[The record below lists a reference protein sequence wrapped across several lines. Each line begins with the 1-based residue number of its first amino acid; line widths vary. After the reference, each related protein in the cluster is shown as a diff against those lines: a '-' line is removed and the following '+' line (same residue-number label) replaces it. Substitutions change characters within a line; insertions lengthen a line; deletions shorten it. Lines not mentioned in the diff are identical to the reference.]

1 MIESSERNKAIHD
14 LIREIAGNS
23 GPGSNSNGNMLETAD
38 NILEFWKDIDLN
50 SFQVVRREFFAHL
63 GEPAVTFNNCKFYV
77 NSACLKRFPDTTSV
91 HVLIN
96 RETKIMAIKP
106 CEDGAKDS
114 FVWCKDYRGKRSPKP
129 ITCRMFFAKIADMMG
144 WNPDHKYKIMGNLL
158 HSNGETLIVFD
169 LNATE
174 TYRRIER
181 EGKKPVN
188 SRIPVFP
195 EEWKNQFGMPYNEH
209 QQSMQIDIFDGYAV
223 YTIKDTSKLEK
234 DTDGASTDISS
245 HESDSSGQALSEV
258 RREEI

>member
-1 MIESSERNKAIHD
+1 MSDTADRNKAIHD
-14 LIREIAGNS
+14 LIREISGN
-23 GPGSNSNGNMLETAD
+23 GSVVETPD

-63 GEPAVTFNNCKFYV
+63 GEPSVTFNNCKFYV
-77 NSACLKRFPDTTSV
+77 NSACLKRFPEATSV

-96 RETKIMAIKP
+96 RKTKILAIKP
-106 CEDGAKDS
+106 CDDGAKDS
-114 FVWCKDYRGKRSPKP
+114 FVWCKESKGKRMPKP
-129 ITCRMFFAKIADMMG
+129 ITCRMFFAKVADMMD
-144 WNPDHKYKIMGNLL
+144 WNPEHKYRIMGNLL

-169 LNATE
+169 LSAAE

-195 EEWKNQFGMPYNEH
+195 EEWKNQFGLPYDEH

-223 YTIKDTSKLEK
+223 YTIKDNTKGEK
-234 DTDGASTDISS
+234 NNQSNSIDTPLTEA
-245 HESDSSGQALSEV
+245 DSSGMPVMTTPGGKANE
-258 RREEI
+258 

>member
-1 MIESSERNKAIHD
+1 MLETEERNKAIHD
-14 LIREIAGNS
+14 LIREIAGNTP
-23 GPGSNSNGNMLETAD
+23 PGDKNGNMLETED

-50 SFQVVRREFFAHL
+50 SFQVVRRAFFAHL

-77 NSACLKRFPDTTSV
+77 NSACLRRFPETTSV

-96 RETKIMAIKP
+96 RETRIMAIKP

-114 FVWCKDYRGKRSPKP
+114 FIWCREKNGKRSPKP

-169 LNATE
+169 LSATE
-174 TYRRIER
+174 TYRRIDR

-195 EEWKNQFGMPYNEH
+195 EEWKNQFGMPYSEH
-209 QQSMQIDIFDGYAV
+209 QQSMKIDIFDGYAV
-223 YTIKDTSKLEK
+223 YTIKDSSKTEK
-234 DTDGASTDISS
+234 DTGSTAHDIP
-245 HESDSSGQALSEV
+245 ESGPDNTGESPDI
-258 RREEI
+258 RRDRI